1 MDRYSFLVSR
11 ARIAFA
17 VGMLITAA
25 VAASAT
31 AEGFRIETKIFV
43 GKDKEPTSTTTTL
56 FMNGVVYDF
65 LSSPEQIAV
74 FSQPRGNKPGRFILL
89 DPERG
94 VRTEFSTEKLNG
106 AMDNLTKWASQ
117 QKNSFLKFSS
127 NPKFDESYDK
137 ASGKIVL
144 TSYEENYRID
154 TVAPERP
161 ETLGEYREF
170 LDWYTKLN
178 TLLEAGPPPGPRLQV
193 NAALAKHKVI
203 PTRVELTH
211 RETTSRFGPSM
222 TSPGG
227 CRRPI
232 GRGSMMRMRRWPRI
246 RTWRMK
252 SLSTGC
258 GRLRRRLPMRRSPR
272 WMRRSSGRRIVD
284 SHDSLVT
291 SGLCLLERLLACRTV
306 KPMISSPS

>member
-1 MDRYSFLVSR
+1 MDRYSFFVLR
-11 ARIAFA
+11 ARVAFA

-43 GKDKEPTSTTTTL
+43 GKEKEPTSTTTTL

-106 AMDNLTKWASQ
+106 AMENLTKWASQ
-117 QKNSFLKFSS
+117 QKNSFLKFAA

-137 ASGKIVL
+137 SSGKIVL

-154 TVAPERP
+154 TATPERP
-161 ETLGEYREF
+161 EALAEYREF

-203 PTRVELTH
+203 PTRVELT
-211 RETTSRFGPSM
+211 RQGDDK
-222 TSPGG
+222 
-227 CRRPI
+227 PI
-232 GRGSMMRMRRWPRI
+232 RAEHDF
-246 RTWRMK
+246 TWRLSQADRK
-252 SLSTGC
+252 RIDDANASLAAYQNVENEEFVHG
-258 GRLRRRLPMRRSPR
+258 MRAAEAEAADAKKAAP
-272 WMRRSSGRRIVD
+272 D
-284 SHDSLVT
+284 
-291 SGLCLLERLLACRTV
+291 E
-306 KPMISSPS
+306 KK